1 MNDTMPAKCVR
12 KVLCRAA
19 LRRRKPSSA
28 ARPNARA
35 ILHHFPESGRARL
48 SEVPDRSVPTGW
60 DSNHGYACAKR
71 THSNSIPIAR
81 LRRSRSSSTLGAPAF
96 ICSFVRQPTISSAWH
111 EPVDTR
117 LAGPVVACTAVGQF
131 GSSGFRDAGITG
143 VSLSSEELHVSS
155 YLITPLAECQARAS
169 DAAFK
174 AMSGMLERGCERAFG
189 MVLVDSLSGAEER
202 LAASLYQSLGTIPL
216 IGGCAGD
223 TPGGQGAHGMR
234 VYHEG
239 RFLRDAALFTLF
251 ETTLPFATFR
261 VSRVVPGKHQLVVTM
276 ADPEQRVVQE
286 FNGEPAAEAFAE
298 ALGMEVDELNPSV
311 FSRNP
316 LLFLSGGE
324 HFVQLHPGSVNADH
338 GLTLYCA
345 LEVGLVLT
353 VGNGGDAMSGLQSAF
368 DGIEQR
374 IGRPQVILGCK
385 RRAALFGA
393 RTRRHLARGG
403 RTTARHR
410 AVGFS
415 GYGEQYNAMYVN
427 QTLSAVALSSG

>member
-1 MNDTMPAKCVR
+1 MGLESRLRVR
-12 KVLCRAA
+12 EAHTLELDPDRAIA
-19 LRRRKPSSA
+19 TISEQLDARSASVHLLFCAPSYDLE
-28 ARPNARA
+28 RLARA
-35 ILHHFPESGRARL
+35 I
-48 SEVPDRSVPTGW
+48 
-60 DSNHGYACAKR
+60 
-71 THSNSIPIAR
+71 
-81 LRRSRSSSTLGAPAF
+81 
-96 ICSFVRQPTISSAWH
+96 
-111 EPVDTR
+111 DTR
-117 LAGPVVACTAVGQF
+117 LAGPVIACTTVGQF
-131 GSSGFRDAGITG
+131 GSSGFREAGITG
-143 VSLSSEELHVSS
+143 VSLSSEELHVSP

-169 DAAFK
+169 EAAFK
-174 AMSGMLERGCERAFG
+174 AMSGMLERGCERGFG

-223 TPGGQGAHGMR
+223 TPGGQGTQGMR

-239 RFLRDAALFTLF
+239 RFLRDAALFALF
-251 ETTLPFATFR
+251 ETTLPFATFKA
-261 VSRVVPGKHQLVVTM
+261 SHVVPGKHKLVVTM

-324 HFVQLHPGSVNADH
+324 HFVRCIRSVNADH
-338 GLTLYCA
+338 GVTLYCA

-353 VGNGGDAMSGLQSAF
+353 VGIGGDPMSGLQAAF
-368 DGIEQR
+368 DGIEQK
-374 IGRPQVILGCK
+374 IGRPQVILGCNSVL
-385 RRAALFGA
+385 RRVELERD
-393 RTRRHLARGG
+393 RTSDAVGELL
-403 RTTARHR
+403 ARHR

-427 QTLSAVALSSG
+427 QMLSAVALSSG